1 MEMTFPI
8 TLTWKVV
15 LSSVIVA
22 TMPLN
27 DVFLLPNYLIVS
39 TKKNL
44 FDSLLFVRQLV
55 DCNRLFSFSPS
66 AHVS

>member
-39 TKKNL
+39 TKKKIII
-44 FDSLLFVRQLV
+44 
-55 DCNRLFSFSPS
+55 
-66 AHVS
+66 